1 MSLSPF
7 FSSSSK
13 VWEDIEW
20 VYGIEEAG
28 YDGWEIVADGR
39 YRFDKIEQY
48 NAVKDVIGSTGLG
61 ITVHAPYADLNLA
74 TLNYP
79 IWKESI
85 RQVCACVEKASN
97 FTDRVTIHPGY
108 MSPVGKLMPDKV
120 WEHQK
125 TALKEIGSCATE
137 YNVLVCLENMIG
149 VREFLCQSPDELLG
163 MTDDIPGIGITL
175 DFGHANTVG
184 QIRNF
189 QKIIGSV
196 HHIHIHDNHGSH
208 DEHLP
213 LGHGTI
219 DWGSIGKAIS
229 RTYSGRIVI
238 EGRSLEEAAI
248 SLKTFR
254 RCFLSQ
260 EKP

>member
-1 MSLSPF
+1 MSLSPY

-20 VYGIEEAG
+20 VYGIEDAG
-28 YDGWEIVADGR
+28 YEGWEIVADGR
-39 YRFDKIEQY
+39 YKLDKPEQY
-48 NAVKDVIGSTGLG
+48 NAIREVIASTGLG
-61 ITVHAPYADLNLA
+61 ITVHAPYADLNLS

-79 IWKESI
+79 IWRESV
-85 RQVCACVEKASN
+85 RQICLCVEKAGD

-125 TALKEIGSCATE
+125 TALKEIGSCAIE
-137 YNVLVCLENMIG
+137 NNVLVCLENMIG
-149 VREFLCQSPDELLG
+149 IREFLCQRPEELQG
-163 MTDDIPGIGITL
+163 MTGDIPGIGITL

-184 QIRNF
+184 LIRDF

-196 HHIHIHDNHGSH
+196 QHIHIHDNHGKH

-219 DWGSIGKAIS
+219 DWGNIGKAVS
-229 RTYSGRIVI
+229 SSYKGRVVI
-238 EGRSLEEAAI
+238 EGRSIEEAVM

-254 RCFLSQ
+254 RCFTYQ
-260 EKP
+260 EKR